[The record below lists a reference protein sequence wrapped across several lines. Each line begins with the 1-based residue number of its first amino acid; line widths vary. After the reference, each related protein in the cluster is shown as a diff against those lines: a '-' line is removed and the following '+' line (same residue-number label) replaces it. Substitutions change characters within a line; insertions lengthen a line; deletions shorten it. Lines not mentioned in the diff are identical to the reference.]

1 MDAELQQEVS
11 SVPLEFE
18 AARQLLQGGG
28 GVLGRHFC
36 LTSAT
41 RSHQESCLV

>member
-11 SVPLEFE
+11 NVPLEFE

-28 GVLGRHFC
+28 GLLGSHFC
-36 LTSAT
+36 LASSN
-41 RSHQESCLV
+41 RGHCLV